1 LEATG
6 EERKMSDD
14 HERWR
19 EEHSAR
25 PRRRLSPAEVERETA
40 RLLRACAR
48 AGVEAVVPDVTA
60 HPELLG
66 PLAVACF
73 RAGLVPAAQYLRYLE
88 LPYD

>member
-14 HERWR
+14 PERSW
-19 EEHSAR
+19 EERPAR
-25 PRRRLSPAEVERETA
+25 PHRHLSPAEVERETA
-40 RLLRACAR
+40 RLLRVCTR
-48 AGVEAVVPDVTA
+48 SGVEAVIPDVTA

-66 PLAVACF
+66 PLAVACV
-73 RAGLVPAAQYLRYLE
+73 RAGLVLAAQYLRYLE